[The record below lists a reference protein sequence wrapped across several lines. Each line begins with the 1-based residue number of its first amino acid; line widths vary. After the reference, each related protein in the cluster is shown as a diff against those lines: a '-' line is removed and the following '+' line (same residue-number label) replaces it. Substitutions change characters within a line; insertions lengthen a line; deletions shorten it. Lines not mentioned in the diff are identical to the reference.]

1 MSDKPAFIHH
11 VNFPTT
17 DPERTIEWYTKVFGM
32 KYIKPKSN
40 TKVVLMTRGN
50 FDLHFTPVEE
60 MDRMAPYHFAVE
72 VEDWD
77 GFLEHLAKLGIRHT
91 RVITRPENNSQFC
104 YIHDPDHTM
113 IELVFHERR
122 PYPPVPKKEAASA
135 AAPAD
140 SAGSA
145 GRRRVGRQAS
155 RGAGARRAGRHR
167 GAVTRHGHR
176 CSPATPRSTTRST
189 GRARPCCSCT
199 VLAGTTPPGGS
210 RSPRCPPTYTV
221 ITIDLRGFGN
231 SRWEVRPRR
240 AQLPRRHHRRARRD
254 RDRRRSA
261 TRGARRPVDRRGRRA
276 AGRPE
281 QARPCV
287 GGHPRPLARRPA
299 PRGTHRPGQGRPA
312 R

>member
-1 MSDKPAFIHH
+1 

-17 DPERTIEWYTKVFGM
+17 DPERTIEWYSKVFGM

-122 PYPPVPKKEAASA
+122 PYPPVPKKETSESNAALT
-135 AAPAD
+135 D
-140 SAGSA
+140 
-145 GRRRVGRQAS
+145 
-155 RGAGARRAGRHR
+155 
-167 GAVTRHGHR
+167 
-176 CSPATPRSTTRST
+176 ST
-189 GRARPCCSCT
+189 GNGGGP
-199 VLAGTTPPGGS
+199 AGGAT
-210 RSPRCPPTYTV
+210 
-221 ITIDLRGFGN
+221 
-231 SRWEVRPRR
+231 
-240 AQLPRRHHRRARRD
+240 
-254 RDRRRSA
+254 SA
-261 TRGARRPVDRRGRRA
+261 D
-276 AGRPE
+276 
-281 QARPCV
+281 QARAE
-287 GGHPRPLARRPA
+287 LAA
-299 PRGTHRPGQGRPA
+299 TEGR
-312 R
+312 